1 MKNLIGSL
9 TKAELILWMTS
20 LLLITLFFV
29 LFDKQNYLALL
40 SSLIGATS
48 LIFCAKGHPIG
59 QVMIIIFSMIYGYIS
74 YTFSYFGE
82 MLTYV
87 CMTLPMAVL
96 SLIEWVRN
104 PFKKGEP
111 EVKVNKI
118 SKKEIPFICIITLV
132 VTLIFYFVLK
142 YFNTAN
148 LMPSTLSVTTSFVA
162 VYLTFRRS
170 PYYALAYAANDVVLI
185 ILWILA
191 SINDISY
198 ISVVVC
204 FVVFLINDIYG
215 FFNWLRMQNF
225 QQQQTNNNY

>member
-1 MKNLIGSL
+1 
-9 TKAELILWMTS
+9 
-20 LLLITLFFV
+20 
-29 LFDKQNYLALL
+29 
-40 SSLIGATS
+40 
-48 LIFCAKGHPIG
+48 
-59 QVMIIIFSMIYGYIS
+59 MIIIFSIIYGYIS

-111 EVKVNKI
+111 EVKVNKV
-118 SKKEIPFICIITLV
+118 SKKEIPFICTITLV
-132 VTLIFYFVLK
+132 VTVVFYFVLR

-148 LMPSTLSVTTSFVA
+148 LIPSTLSVTTSFVA

-170 PYYALAYAANDVVLI
+170 PYYALAYAANDIVLI
-185 ILWILA
+185 ILWGLA
-191 SINDISY
+191 SFYNVSY
-198 ISVVVC
+198 ISVVMC

-215 FFNWLRMQNF
+215 YFNWLRMQKS

>member
-1 MKNLIGSL
+1 MKKLIRSL
-9 TKAELILWMTS
+9 TKAELVLWITS
-20 LLLITLFFV
+20 VFLITLFFV

-48 LIFCAKGHPIG
+48 LIFCAKGHPFG
-59 QVMIIIFSMIYGYIS
+59 QVLIIIFSIIYGYIS

-111 EVKVNKI
+111 EVKVNKV
-118 SKKEIPFICIITLV
+118 SKKEIPFICTITLV
-132 VTLIFYFVLK
+132 VTVIFYFVLR

-148 LMPSTLSVTTSFVA
+148 LIPSTLSVTTSFVA

-170 PYYALAYAANDVVLI
+170 PYYALAYAANDIVLI
-185 ILWILA
+185 ILWGLA
-191 SINDISY
+191 SFYNVSY
-198 ISVVVC
+198 ISVVMC

-215 FFNWLRMQNF
+215 YFNWLRMQKS
-225 QQQQTNNNY
+225 QQQHTNNNY